1 MYTNEVTSNRRLVL
15 VDIENIVGGG
25 VSFPEQVHGAQ
36 AAIAA
41 AIGLRDGDQVI
52 LACGR
57 FGVDVVG
64 FEWRGHRRLVFRAG
78 SNGADLALLDV
89 LETER
94 VANRFTEVVLV
105 SGDGIFST
113 VVSLLGHCTNVTV
126 VSRPDACSR
135 KLRMA
140 AKRVIDLN
148 YDPTASTEAA

>member
-1 MYTNEVTSNRRLVL
+1 MYTSEVTFTRRLVL

-25 VSFPEQVHGAQ
+25 VSLPEQVHDAQ

-41 AIGLRDGDQVI
+41 AIDLRDGDQVV

-57 FGVDVVG
+57 LGVDVVG
-64 FEWRGHRRLVFRAG
+64 FEWQGPRRLVFRAG
-78 SNGADLALLDV
+78 SDGADLELLDI

-94 VANRFTEVVLV
+94 VADRFAEVVLV

-113 VVSLLGHCTNVTV
+113 VVSLLGHRTNVTV
-126 VSRPDACSR
+126 VSRADACSR

-140 AKRVIDLN
+140 AQRVIDLN
-148 YDPTASTEAA
+148 YDPTASKEAA